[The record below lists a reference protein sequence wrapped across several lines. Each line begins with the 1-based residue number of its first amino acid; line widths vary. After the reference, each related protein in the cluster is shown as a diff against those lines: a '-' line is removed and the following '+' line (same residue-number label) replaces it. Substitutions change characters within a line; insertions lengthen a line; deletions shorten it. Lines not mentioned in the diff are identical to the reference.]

1 MSEPLKP
8 TQKICPRCGRTFGC
22 LHAEGCWCFDFVIS
36 PENTEKLKNTYNNCL
51 CPECLPLYGVKKTK
65 ENG

>member
-1 MSEPLKP
+1 MNESVKP

-22 LHAEGCWCFDFVIS
+22 LHAEGCWCFDFVIT

-51 CPECLPLYGVKKTK
+51 CPECLPLYGEKKTTG
-65 ENG
+65 NV